1 MCWVLILKLFEFHQA
16 TVIETF
22 FLETQKA
29 SLKFYQLRHDIYLF
43 WNRQNLKF
51 LFSLT
56 SKTRKPPDFAAH
68 STANFRCK
76 VLQTE
81 FKIMKFDTEG
91 TQISLLASPWKRFLF
106 RLATM

>member
-43 WNRQNLKF
+43 
-51 LFSLT
+51 
-56 SKTRKPPDFAAH
+56 
-68 STANFRCK
+68 
-76 VLQTE
+76 
-81 FKIMKFDTEG
+81 
-91 TQISLLASPWKRFLF
+91 
-106 RLATM
+106 